1 MKFVAGLIGGLI
13 LAVLAATV
21 VGLAGAASSGGTGST
36 WAFLGAWGIALV
48 IALTAPRAGKAW
60 RRLLLISGLMAF
72 MLPLSGIIFTG
83 SYVATK
89 VDHNSA
95 HAAAEAAG
103 ATIGG
108 ALVSGA
114 LGFIGFFLGVI
125 LIISGL
131 LVGRDKQVVYVH
143 AVQQPVEK

>member
-21 VGLAGAASSGGTGST
+21 VGLAGAASGSGAGAGV
-36 WAFLGAWGIALV
+36 FFGAWVIALV

-60 RRLLLISGLMAF
+60 RRLLIISGLMAF

-89 VDHNSA
+89 VDHTSA

-125 LIISGL
+125 LIIVGL
-131 LVGRDKQVVYVH
+131 LTGRDKQVVYVQ
-143 AVQQPVEK
+143 ASPAAIDK

>member
-13 LAVLAATV
+13 LAVLATTV
-21 VGLAGAASSGGTGST
+21 VGLAGAASGGGAGSGGV
-36 WAFLGAWGIALV
+36 FLGAWAIALV
-48 IALTAPRAGKAW
+48 IALTAPRVGKAW
-60 RRLLLISGLMAF
+60 RRLLIISGLMAF

-89 VDHNSA
+89 VDHTSA

-125 LIISGL
+125 LIIVGL
-131 LVGRDKQVVYVH
+131 LTGRDKQVVYVQ
-143 AVQQPVEK
+143 APPTAIDK